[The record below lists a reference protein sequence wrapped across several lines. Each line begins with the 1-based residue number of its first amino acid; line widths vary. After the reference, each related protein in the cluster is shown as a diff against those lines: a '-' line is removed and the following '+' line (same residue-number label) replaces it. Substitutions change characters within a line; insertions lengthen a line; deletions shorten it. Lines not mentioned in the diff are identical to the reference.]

1 MVAET
6 QEPDASVSI
15 VARRHDV
22 NANQLFKWRREMAPK
37 SDGRGGKRGSV
48 TMVPVEIAP
57 ERASRGGGQASRGRR
72 DRLRRRRSGQPSRR
86 GVAGDASSGDRTA
99 AMIGLAAGTRVWLA
113 AGTTDMMGWTPLA
126 NRGQAGSAFRA
137 EDMMMEVKV
146 VGIDIAKR
154 HFQVHGVSASGAI
167 TIRRKLSRDG
177 FLKFL
182 ADLSPCLVGLEAGS
196 GTHHWAREIA
206 RLGHDVRLM
215 PPQFVRPYV
224 KTNKNDAADAEAC
237 CEAVQ
242 RPGMRFV
249 PVKSL
254 EQQAAMVLHRVRDH
268 LVRQRTGTINALRGH
283 LAEYGIVA
291 AALRGG
297 LNRLFLIVEAED
309 NDEHLPGSVKQL
321 LRMLMAEIR
330 TADAHIAELD
340 RKLKDDAKADEA
352 CRRLI
357 EVPGI
362 GPVIAT
368 IVVAT
373 VPDEQRFSSS
383 RHFAAWLGLTPKQ
396 HSSGGKERLLGI
408 SKRGDAYMRR
418 QFINGARSL
427 VRIASGRT
435 GGY

>member
-1 MVAET
+1 
-6 QEPDASVSI
+6 
-15 VARRHDV
+15 
-22 NANQLFKWRREMAPK
+22 
-37 SDGRGGKRGSV
+37 
-48 TMVPVEIAP
+48 
-57 ERASRGGGQASRGRR
+57 
-72 DRLRRRRSGQPSRR
+72 
-86 GVAGDASSGDRTA
+86 
-99 AMIGLAAGTRVWLA
+99 
-113 AGTTDMMGWTPLA
+113 MMGWTPLA
-126 NRGQAGSAFRA
+126 NRGQVGPAIRV
-137 EDMMMEVKV
+137 EREITMDVKV
-146 VGIDIAKR
+146 IGVDIAKR
-154 HFQVHGVSASGAI
+154 YFQVHGVSASGMV
-167 TIRRKLSRDG
+167 TVRRKLSRDG

-182 ADLSPCLVGLEAGS
+182 ADLPPCLIGLEAGS
-196 GTHHWAREIA
+196 GAHHWAREIA

-254 EQQAAMVLHRVRDH
+254 EQQAAMALHRVRDH

-297 LNRLFLIVEAED
+297 LNQLFSIVEAAED
-309 NDEHLPGSVKQL
+309 DEYLPGSVTQL
-321 LRMLMAEIR
+321 LRMLVAEIR
-330 TADAHIAELD
+330 AADAHIAELD
-340 RKLKDDAKADEA
+340 RKLKDDARADEA

-368 IVVAT
+368 VVVAT
-373 VPDEQRFSSS
+373 VPDEQRFSSG

-435 GGY
+435 GGYWDWINALLARRAFNVVTVALANKLARVAWALQAHGTRWNAA

>member
-1 MVAET
+1 
-6 QEPDASVSI
+6 
-15 VARRHDV
+15 
-22 NANQLFKWRREMAPK
+22 
-37 SDGRGGKRGSV
+37 
-48 TMVPVEIAP
+48 
-57 ERASRGGGQASRGRR
+57 
-72 DRLRRRRSGQPSRR
+72 
-86 GVAGDASSGDRTA
+86 
-99 AMIGLAAGTRVWLA
+99 
-113 AGTTDMMGWTPLA
+113 MMGWTPLA
-126 NRGQAGSAFRA
+126 NSGQVGPAVWIEGII
-137 EDMMMEVKV
+137 MEVRV
-146 VGIDIAKR
+146 IGVDIAKR
-154 HFQVHGVSASGAI
+154 YFQVHGVSASGAV

-182 ADLSPCLVGLEAGS
+182 ADLPPCLIGLEAGS
-196 GTHHWAREIA
+196 GAHHWAREIA
-206 RLGHDVRLM
+206 RLGHAVRLM

-254 EQQAAMVLHRVRDH
+254 EQQAAMALHRVRDH

-297 LNRLFLIVEAED
+297 LNQLFAIIEAED
-309 NDEHLPGSVKQL
+309 DDEHLPASVKQL
-321 LRMLMAEIR
+321 LRVLMAEIR

-340 RKLKDDAKADEA
+340 RKLKDDAKANEA

-435 GGY
+435 GGYWDWINALLARRAFNVVTVAVANKLARVAWALQAHGTQWEAA